1 MQTQQARKSVTING
15 LDIPFPP
22 PMATPEEL
30 KEAVGIDPS
39 RNLIRQDAGANE
51 ILANGEPIQVKD
63 GDHFADAPTFKYG

>member
-1 MQTQQARKSVTING
+1 MATQQVRRLMVNG
-15 LDIPFPP
+15 REVPYPRA
-22 PMATPEEL
+22 MATPEEL